1 MRFLSKKRPNQN
13 DDLRKLE
20 KQLMTNLQPVF
31 PRAEFVRELG
41 AKLADKE
48 IITTP
53 KLLISK
59 KVSNGLLVAGG
70 VVGSLIMI
78 ITSIRGLISIIGI
91 VGYLIQF
98 LNRDSQGQHTSPA

>member
-1 MRFLSKKRPNQN
+1 MRFFSKKRPNQN

-20 KQLMTNLQPVF
+20 KQLMSTLQPVL
-31 PRAEFVRELG
+31 PRADFVRELG
-41 AKLADKE
+41 AKLAEKE
-48 IITTP
+48 IITGP

-59 KVSNGLLVAGG
+59 KVSNGLLVAGC
-70 VVGSLIMI
+70 VVGSFIMT

-98 LNRDSQGQHTSPA
+98 LNRDTQRQKPSPA